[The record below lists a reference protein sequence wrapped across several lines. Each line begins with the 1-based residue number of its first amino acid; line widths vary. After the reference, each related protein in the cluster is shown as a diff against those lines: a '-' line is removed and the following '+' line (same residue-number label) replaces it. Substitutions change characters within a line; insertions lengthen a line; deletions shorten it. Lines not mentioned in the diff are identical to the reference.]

1 VIALVLAAYAN
12 DTKLLLTPLPDPEL
26 PDAPELEPEPLP
38 EPGVP
43 VDGLFVLLALL
54 LLVLPH
60 EASKPT

>member
-1 VIALVLAAYAN
+1 
-12 DTKLLLTPLPDPEL
+12 LLTPLPDPELPEPPLPEPDPAEPEL

-38 EPGVP
+38 EPGMP